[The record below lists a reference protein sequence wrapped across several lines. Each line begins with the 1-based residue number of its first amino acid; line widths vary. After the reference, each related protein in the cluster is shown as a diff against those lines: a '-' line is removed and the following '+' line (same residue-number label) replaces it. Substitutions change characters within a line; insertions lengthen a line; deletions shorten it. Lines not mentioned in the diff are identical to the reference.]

1 MRPWESV
8 RRASRSAG
16 TATVGW
22 ILRGP
27 GFARTVSPGATLLL
41 TPNARTGLPLR
52 SKRACSKPRARAG
65 PVDDPS
71 LEDWWRPRAVAG
83 RAVAARR
90 QDGLPPRSKRS
101 CSKARAR
108 AGPVDDPSL
117 EDWWRPRAVAGRA
130 VAARRQDGLPPRSK
144 RPCSKARARAGPVDD
159 RTSRVLPATGRR
171 GKSCDGQ
178 TPGPGCR
185 RARSGHARSLVLRP
199 VPAMIRASRVG
210 GGHGP
215 PRKSSPVDGHRP
227 RDWWVH
233 GPSRVEWPDA
243 SWNRDGPERDTAE
256 SKRPTASC

>member
-1 MRPWESV
+1 MRQSTRHGSAWKVGCPGQVQCGRVNFPFTFGVYAAPVRWSMRPWESV

-27 GFARTVSPGATLLL
+27 RFARTVSPGATLLL

-52 SKRACSKPRARAG
+52 SKRACSKPRA
-65 PVDDPS
+65 
-71 LEDWWRPRAVAG
+71 W
-83 RAVAARR
+83 
-90 QDGLPPRSKRS
+90 
-101 CSKARAR
+101 
-108 AGPVDDPSL
+108 
-117 EDWWRPRAVAGRA
+117 
-130 VAARRQDGLPPRSK
+130 
-144 RPCSKARARAGPVDD
+144 AGPVDD

-185 RARSGHARSLVLRP
+185 RARSGHARSLVLGP

>member
-1 MRPWESV
+1 MRQSTRHGSAWKVGCPGQVQCGRVNFPFTFGVYAAPVRWSMRPWESV

-90 QDGLPPRSKRS
+90 QDGLPPRSKRP
-101 CSKARAR
+101 CSKPRAP
-108 AGPVDDPSL
+108 AGPGDDPSL
-117 EDWWRPRAVAGRA
+117 EGWWRPRAAAEEQPRGWSQASGLVGSRA
-130 VAARRQDGLPPRSK
+130 VSGRMARRFLEPR
-144 RPCSKARARAGPVDD
+144 RARARH
-159 RTSRVLPATGRR
+159 R
-171 GKSCDGQ
+171 GKQ
-178 TPGPGCR
+178 
-185 RARSGHARSLVLRP
+185 
-199 VPAMIRASRVG
+199 ASDR
-210 GGHGP
+210 
-215 PRKSSPVDGHRP
+215 
-227 RDWWVH
+227 
-233 GPSRVEWPDA
+233 
-243 SWNRDGPERDTAE
+243 
-256 SKRPTASC
+256 

>member
-1 MRPWESV
+1 MRQSTRHGSAWKVGCPGQVQCGRVNFPFTFGVYAAPVRWSMRPWESV

-52 SKRACSKPRARAG
+52 SKRACSKP
-65 PVDDPS
+65 
-71 LEDWWRPRAVAG
+71 
-83 RAVAARR
+83 
-90 QDGLPPRSKRS
+90 
-101 CSKARAR
+101 
-108 AGPVDDPSL
+108 
-117 EDWWRPRAVAGRA
+117 
-130 VAARRQDGLPPRSK
+130 
-144 RPCSKARARAGPVDD
+144 RARAGPVDD

>member
-1 MRPWESV
+1 MRQSTRHGSAWKVGCPGQVQCGRVNFPFTFGVYAAPVRWSMRPWESV

-90 QDGLPPRSKRS
+90 QDGLPPRSKR
-101 CSKARAR
+101 
-108 AGPVDDPSL
+108 
-117 EDWWRPRAVAGRA
+117 
-130 VAARRQDGLPPRSK
+130 
-144 RPCSKARARAGPVDD
+144 PCSKARARAGPVDD

-185 RARSGHARSLVLRP
+185 RARSGRARNLVLGP
-199 VPAMIRASRVG
+199 VPSMI
-210 GGHGP
+210 GP
-215 PRKSSPVDGHRP
+215 RESFRP
-227 RDWWVH
+227 RAVA
-233 GPSRVEWPDA
+233 GKAV
-243 SWNRDGPERDTAE
+243 TA
-256 SKRPTASC
+256 KRQDRAAAALEAVMLEASCSGRSRR